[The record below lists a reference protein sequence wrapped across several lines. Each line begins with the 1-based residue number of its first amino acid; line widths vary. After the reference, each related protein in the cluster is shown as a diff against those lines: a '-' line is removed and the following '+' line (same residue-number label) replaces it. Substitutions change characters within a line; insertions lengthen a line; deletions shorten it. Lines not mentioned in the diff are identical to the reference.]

1 MSEGPQFLVVCLRR
15 IGDVLMSTPLAASIR
30 ATYPKAKIDW
40 LVFESTAS
48 ILRDNPAADEV
59 IIYSDRPKVGETFS
73 LLKSIFMRYDFS
85 VSTQSGDRPTWM
97 ARIAARRAFGLAS
110 QARGGRFRNFVMS
123 GVSYPEERLHRRDQ
137 ILTLAT
143 LMALV
148 RSERV
153 LTPRPTAP
161 LAISPAAP
169 YWVLHP
175 GAAFR
180 YKRWNEAAWRQLVNY
195 LRVRGKIVLVS
206 GGTATE
212 ETRYLDTLFQ
222 GLEVTR
228 LDGKLSWAELVAV
241 ISKAEGY
248 VGVDTSTTHLAASL
262 DIPVFAVYGP
272 TDPVLWA
279 PKPNQSALSVRV
291 IQNGAIDC
299 VPCQLEGCDRHI
311 ESGSR
316 CLDLLPASAVI
327 DQIKRLIGGGTTT

>member
-1 MSEGPQFLVVCLRR
+1 MSEKPKFLIVCLRR
-15 IGDVLMSTPLAASIR
+15 IGDVLMSTPMAASIR
-30 ATYPKAKIDW
+30 ATYPGAKIDW
-40 LVFESTAS
+40 LVFESTAP
-48 ILRDNPAADEV
+48 ILRNNPAADDV
-59 IIYSDRPKVGETFS
+59 LIYADQPTFCETFS

-110 QARGGRFRNFVMS
+110 QARGGRFRNLLMT

-161 LAISPAAP
+161 LVISPATP

-180 YKRWNEAAWRQLVNY
+180 YKRWNDAGWRELVNY
-195 LRVRGKIVLVS
+195 LRSRGKIVLVS
-206 GGTATE
+206 GGAAAE

-248 VGVDTSTTHLAASL
+248 VGVDTSTTHLAAAL

-279 PKPNQSALSVRV
+279 PRPNQSALSVKV
-291 IQNGAIDC
+291 VQNHTLDC

-327 DQIKRLIGGGTTT
+327 DQIERLVGGGTTT